1 MARTDVVVT
10 ATAQFVA
17 DDRFASMGNTAH
29 VVVVAHDEPTA
40 TALLEKAHHCA
51 ATLETTWSR
60 FIPTSDVSRLNTA
73 RGRLMRISPDTEVL
87 IRHLLAAHEATDGL
101 FDPFVLPALIAAGY
115 STSLAGDGRISCAAT
130 APIVRP
136 SASSAYLETV
146 DGETWCR
153 LLDGATLDPGGLG
166 KGLAADIIASEL
178 LAAGATGVLV
188 NLGGDARAAGTCQG
202 EPWQIGIRDDR
213 STSSP
218 IVAEFDMGDQGVAT
232 SSSLRRRWQGRHH
245 LIDPN
250 TGAPTASDVLQATV
264 FAPTAWQAEAMAT
277 VALVRGR
284 EVFEAWAGSC
294 RYSAFLF
301 GAEGE
306 PIILSNNAPQTNSPN
321 SNSQIGNAQSK
332 KESINA

>member
-73 RGRLMRISPDTEVL
+73 RGRLVRISPDTEVL

-166 KGLAADIIASEL
+166 KGLAADIIAERL
-178 LAAGATGVLV
+178 MLDGALGVLV
-188 NLGGDARAAGTCQG
+188 SMGGDIRCMGNSPHPAGWVIDIETPCHPAFG
-202 EPWQIGIRDDR
+202 SSTVVMKSGGIATSSINAKRWHNGHHVIDP

-218 IVAEFDMGDQGVAT
+218 VTDDTPFALRQTTVIASTAVWAE
-232 SSSLRRRWQGRHH
+232 
-245 LIDPN
+245 
-250 TGAPTASDVLQATV
+250 V
-264 FAPTAWQAEAMAT
+264 FATAT
-277 VALVRGR
+277 LV
-284 EVFEAWAGSC
+284 AGSSTAGLMVESRGLAGRFESVDGRPFMTNGFG
-294 RYSAFLF
+294 RYAR
-301 GAEGE
+301 
-306 PIILSNNAPQTNSPN
+306 
-321 SNSQIGNAQSK
+321 
-332 KESINA
+332 